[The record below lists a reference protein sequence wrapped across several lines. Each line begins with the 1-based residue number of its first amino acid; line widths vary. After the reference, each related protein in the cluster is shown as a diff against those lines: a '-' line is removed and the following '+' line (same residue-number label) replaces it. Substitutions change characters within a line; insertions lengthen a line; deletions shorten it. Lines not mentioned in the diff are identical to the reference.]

1 MFGLYAT
8 CFLKL
13 SRYKSVLDV
22 EVSVSRNAGSDE
34 IWVLICVEITRT
46 AKKTRSC
53 MRSCS
58 ALASLSYLLSE
69 IPCCDEPR
77 LSVLGNCVIEV
88 LSYAADYA
96 LYYIVWFVDW
106 KLGQR
111 CTFTLPDRVI
121 ILRLMWH
128 MSTDSQKNPSVFHP
142 AYRTFLLFWMV
153 SPHKCSDR
161 WLCWRYYC
169 FIYDA
174 RKCCYFCGT
183 VHKDLLFLMTWKSL
197 HYVTALV
204 KRTQR
209 PQWKQLFS
217 KHLVFIASMF
227 KNTCNLNA
235 K

>member
-1 MFGLYAT
+1 MFGPYAT
-8 CFLKL
+8 AFLKL
-13 SRYKSVLDV
+13 SRYKSAFDV
-22 EVSVSRNAGSDE
+22 EVGFSRNVGSGQ
-34 IWVLICVEITRT
+34 IWVAIYVEIAHT
-46 AKKTRSC
+46 AKQTRSY
-53 MRSCS
+53 MRSS
-58 ALASLSYLLSE
+58 AALALLSYLLLE
-69 IPCCDEPR
+69 IPCCDVPR
-77 LSVLGNCVIEV
+77 LSVIGNCVIQV
-88 LSYAADYA
+88 RPYTADYA
-96 LYYIVWFVDW
+96 LYYIVWSVDW
-106 KLGQR
+106 KLRQR
-111 CTFTLPDRVI
+111 CTFALPDRVI

-128 MSTDSQKNPSVFHP
+128 TSTGSQKNPSFLRP
-142 AYRTFLLFWMV
+142 TYRTFLFFSMV
-153 SPHKCSDR
+153 SPHKCPET

-197 HYVTALV
+197 HYVTALA

-209 PQWKQLFS
+209 LQWKQLFS